1 MKKLIPMPLNKKWKT
16 AKGPKTQKNEKLTCM
31 RTAGKE
37 KKTHIVNKS
46 FPYTFIAK
54 GKPSWPFNKW
64 EWRLL
69 KLPSE
74 PDQAK
79 KKKKNCTV
87 NKYKRT

>member
-1 MKKLIPMPLNKKWKT
+1 MHENKNK
-16 AKGPKTQKNEKLTCM
+16 TCM
-31 RTAGKE
+31 RTTGKE

-46 FPYTFIAK
+46 FPYTFNAK

-79 KKKKNCTV
+79 KKKFVLSTNLKEPEEAE
-87 NKYKRT
+87 K

>member
-1 MKKLIPMPLNKKWKT
+1 MHENIR
-16 AKGPKTQKNEKLTCM
+16 E
-31 RTAGKE
+31 R

-46 FPYTFIAK
+46 FPYTFNAK

-79 KKKKNCTV
+79 KKKKTRTV
-87 NKYKRT
+87 NKSKRT

>member
-1 MKKLIPMPLNKKWKT
+1 MHENIR
-16 AKGPKTQKNEKLTCM
+16 E
-31 RTAGKE
+31 R

-46 FPYTFIAK
+46 FPYTFDAK

-69 KLPSE
+69 KLPSV

-79 KKKKNCTV
+79 NKTCTV
-87 NKYKRT
+87 NKSKRT